1 MRQLI
6 VTSPK
11 LLIIMTSLI
20 LGSGFMLIEKGAPS
34 TTPQEVRPETD
45 ELKMVAFEIL
55 KTKCNVC
62 HVKQNPRK
70 VFTLSNMP
78 TLAPKI
84 HKQVF
89 VKKRMPRGKK
99 IKLTP
104 AEYDTLQKWLLSQV
118 FATTKTTH

>member
-1 MRQLI
+1 MKQLI
-6 VTSPK
+6 VNSPK

-20 LGSGFMLIEKGAPS
+20 LGSGFMLIENGAPN
-34 TTPQEVRPETD
+34 TTSQEVRPEMD
-45 ELKMVAFEIL
+45 ELKMAAFEIL

-70 VFTLSNMP
+70 VFTLNNMP

-104 AEYDTLQKWLLSQV
+104 AEYDTLHQWLMNQV
-118 FATTKTTH
+118 FVTAN